1 MGVRIGLLIAVF
13 LLASCTTS
21 RWIIQDEPAND
32 LSQVRVVE
40 TAPIVSLKRMPTPDA
55 PVLVFEFKDRIVTD
69 YPQKVEQR
77 RFLQAYRPRYG
88 FMLFGLGLSAGLVYI
103 ASSSV
108 VSGEIASGQRNGIH
122 AAAAALA
129 AASVFNLKPSGD
141 PIYTGEARLMN
152 TVGTGTRIDTLDRQG
167 SAPVIET
174 RISAR
179 YNGAT
184 ILNGLIKRGLNQ
196 EVAIDMVGE
205 LPFRTFETTDPG
217 VVDFEIRTSF
227 GSFTYAVP
235 VESFLKRYARI
246 GRRNT
251 PIRSTPVISST
262 NVVTTVAEASL
273 LPWVSTGEGWHEVR
287 LGLTTVYVKA
297 DDAALVWMPASGAT
311 GMVVSTDLRFG
322 EIDVERTI
330 PTRARIQPD
339 AAAVIIANQTYANE
353 SYTNR
358 FALRS
363 AELMKSYI
371 HLTLGVP
378 MDRIRV
384 ITDAKSAQNATWS
397 RFQRNN
403 IWSELKLNPETSRLF
418 VYVAGKGATRAGRAV
433 FLPTDAP
440 DGEVVDLGS
449 FLDYVG
455 SLPTKST
462 HILFETDFSTTL
474 DGTLLQPNSLGD
486 LSRDLLAQRK
496 GWVWFA
502 ADARQASGAYA
513 TADKRTDRVHG
524 LLTYFFCKALQ
535 EEYSGTTEIRSFVD
549 RNLTFTSRR
558 LHNRAQDS
566 MLFGD
571 TQIPLVDP

>member
-1 MGVRIGLLIAVF
+1 MRLRYLISVL
-13 LLASCTTS
+13 LLASCTSS

-32 LSQVRVVE
+32 LSQVRLVE
-40 TAPIVSLKRMPTPDA
+40 TAPILSLKRMPTPET
-55 PVLVFEFKDRIVTD
+55 PVLVFEIQDRIVSD
-69 YPQKVEQR
+69 YPQRVEQR

-103 ASSSV
+103 ANSSV
-108 VSGEIASGQRNGIH
+108 VSGEIASGQRNGIN
-122 AAAAALA
+122 AAAAVLA
-129 AASVFNLKPSGD
+129 TASVFNLKASGD

-152 TVGTGTRIDTLDRQG
+152 TVGIGTRIDTLDRPG
-167 SAPVIET
+167 SAPVIES

-179 YNGAT
+179 YNGET
-184 ILNGLIKRGLNQ
+184 ILNSLVKRGINQ
-196 EVAIDMVGE
+196 EIAIDMVAE

-217 VVDFEIRTSF
+217 MIDLQIQTSS
-227 GSFTYAVP
+227 GTFTYQVP

-251 PIRSTPVISST
+251 PIRSAPVVSSV
-262 NVVTTVAEASL
+262 NVVTNVAEASL
-273 LPWVSTGEGWHEVR
+273 LPWISTEDGWHEVR

-297 DDAALVWMPASGAT
+297 DDAALVWMPASGAS
-311 GMVVSTDLRFG
+311 GLVVSTELRFG
-322 EIDVERTI
+322 EIDVERNI
-330 PTRARIQPD
+330 PSRTRIQSD
-339 AAAVIIANQTYANE
+339 AAAVIIANQTYSND
-353 SYTNR
+353 SYSNR

-363 AELMKSYI
+363 AELMKSYL

-384 ITDAKSAQNATWS
+384 ITDVKSAQNATWS

-403 IWSELKLNPETSRLF
+403 IWSELTLNPESSRLF

-440 DGEVVDLGS
+440 VGELVDVGA
-449 FLDYVG
+449 FLDYIG
-455 SLPTKST
+455 SLPAKST
-462 HILFETDFSTTL
+462 HVLFETDFSTSL
-474 DGTLLQPNSLGD
+474 DGTLLQPNSLGNM
-486 LSRDLLAQRK
+486 SRDLLSQRT

-502 ADARQASGAYA
+502 ADARQASGAYV
-513 TADKRTDRVHG
+513 TDDQRTDRIHG
-524 LLTYFFCKALQ
+524 LLTYFFCSALQ
-535 EEYSGTTEIRSFVD
+535 EEYLGTTEIRTFVD

-571 TQIPLVDP
+571 SRIPLVDP